1 MFGKLKNLIKQ
12 VEMIWEY
19 LDAHK
24 EDIAKLQKDLKSAQE
39 TIKKLTPAVP
49 AKTTTTKK
57 TTK

>member
-1 MFGKLKNLIKQ
+1 MFGKLKNLLKQ

-24 EDIAKLQKDLKSAQE
+24 EDIAQLQKDVKATQATL
-39 TIKKLTPAVP
+39 KKLTPP
-49 AKTTTTKK
+49 TPPKK